1 MEATGDHQNIERFL
15 SGDRAAFVALV
26 QKYQDMVFTLS
37 LKILKNRE
45 EAEEVAQ
52 DVFMKVY
59 DSLDRFQGKSK
70 FSTWVY
76 RIAYNQ
82 SLNYL
87 KSGKKNRGT
96 TSLDSRIEYTGNH
109 EPDAFHTIQNNE
121 TNKQIQKALLHLPET
136 DQIIVTLFYYED
148 LSVKEIAD
156 IVDLSVQNVKVKLH
170 RSRQKLY
177 AELKDKVTT

>member
-1 MEATGDHQNIERFL
+1 MEATGDHQYIEQIL
-15 SGDRAAFVALV
+15 SGDRSSFVALV

-37 LKILKNRE
+37 LKIVKNRE

-59 DSLDRFQGKSK
+59 ESLDRFQGKSK
-70 FSTWVY
+70 FSTWIY
-76 RIAYNQ
+76 RITYNQ
-82 SLNYL
+82 SINYL
-87 KSGKKNRGT
+87 KSGKKNRTT
-96 TSLDSRIEYTGNH
+96 TSLDRRIEYTGNH
-109 EPDAFHTIQNNE
+109 EPDASEVMGQHE
-121 TNKQIQKALLHLPET
+121 KYSQIQKALLHLPET
-136 DQIIVTLFYYED
+136 EQIIVTLYYYED

-177 AELKDKVTT
+177 TELKDKVTA